1 MSAAGGASRRPH
13 LRVLGLIAGAL
24 FGVAGVLVPLALIQ
38 IGAVLAGISTLG
50 GPGGWLG
57 LVLPVAALIAGA
69 ALSVLWLRHVGVRS
83 AARVTAIAGLL
94 SVCAGWLSLIALTPV
109 LGLLQALGVLLA
121 DTDAMSLLPVLAAAL
136 GAIAGLL
143 LWPSF
148 ARGPGGAPGL
158 TPAH

>member
-1 MSAAGGASRRPH
+1 MSAAARASRRPH

-38 IGAVLAGISTLG
+38 VGAALAGITALG
-50 GPGGWLG
+50 RPSDWLG
-57 LVLPVAALIAGA
+57 LLLPVAALVAGA

-109 LGLLQALGVLLA
+109 LALLQALGVLLA
-121 DTDAMSLLPVLAAAL
+121 DTVAMSLLPVLAAAL

-143 LWPSF
+143 LWPAFS
-148 ARGPGGAPGL
+148 RDPGSATGL
-158 TPAH
+158 TTAH